1 MKSKLNEIVQY
12 QSINAFQGM
21 IQTAQHILFLPDI
34 LTIIMIM
41 KTNEPLEQVILKA
54 VVEMSV
60 LL

>member
-34 LTIIMIM
+34 LTIIMIT
-41 KTNEPLEQVILKA
+41 KTIEPLE
-54 VVEMSV
+54 
-60 LL
+60 